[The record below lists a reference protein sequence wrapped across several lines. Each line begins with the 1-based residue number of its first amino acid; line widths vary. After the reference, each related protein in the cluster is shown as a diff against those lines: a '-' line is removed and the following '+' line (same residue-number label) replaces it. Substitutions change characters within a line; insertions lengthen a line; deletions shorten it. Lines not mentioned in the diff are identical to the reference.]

1 MARAR
6 KIARM
11 DPRPVERKLAA
22 ILSADVEGYSRL
34 MGDDETATVRAI
46 TEYRAVMASGVARH
60 SGRVVDS
67 PGDNVLA
74 EFSSV
79 VEAVQCAVDVQRE
92 LQARNAALPD
102 ARRMR
107 FRIGINLGDVIV
119 EGERLYG
126 DGVNIAARLEGLAEG
141 GGICLSGSAYD
152 QVEGKLPLGYEFL
165 GEHRVKNIARPLR
178 VYRVRLEPSASAPRP
193 PSKPRV
199 GRRWLA
205 AGAGVAAL
213 VVLLGVGG
221 WVGWRWFGGGE
232 SAALALPDK
241 PSVAV
246 LPFANLSRDPAQDY
260 FSDGVTED
268 LITALSKVSGLFVI
282 ARNSVFTYKGKAVK
296 VRDVGRDLG
305 VRYVLEGS
313 VQRAA
318 DRVRI
323 TAQLV
328 DARTGYHLWAERY
341 DREVRDIFALQD
353 EVTQHIVQ
361 ALAVKLT
368 EAEKGGIVRAP
379 TGVLEAYDL
388 VLRGNDERRRTTRES
403 NAEARRL
410 FVKALDLDPNYAAA
424 YAGLGWTHLQSWQFL
439 WSDRESLQRARELA
453 ERAVTLDTTLA
464 DGYRLLAQIYLWHKE
479 HDRAIAQAERAVA
492 LTPNNADSYE
502 TLAEISAWSG
512 KPEESLRVIRHAMRL
527 NPHYPFFYLWTLGHA
542 SYLTGKRQEAL
553 DAFAKLLQQN
563 PNFIPA
569 HAYRAVVLSELG
581 RAKEAREAWDRA
593 SAISPGASM
602 TNIRERLPYK
612 RPADLDRMLT
622 AVHRL
627 GMP

>member
-1 MARAR
+1 ME
-6 KIARM
+6 
-11 DPRPVERKLAA
+11 PRPVERKLAA

-34 MGDDETATVRAI
+34 MGDDEPATVRAI
-46 TEYRAVMASGVARH
+46 TEYRAVVASAVAHH
-60 SGRVVDS
+60 SGRVVDA

-79 VEAVQCAVDVQRE
+79 VDAVQCAVDVQRE

-119 EGERLYG
+119 EGDRLYG

-152 QVEGKLPLGYEFL
+152 QVEGKLPLQYDFL

-178 VYRVRLEPSASAPRP
+178 VYRVRLEPSQASQRLPAKR
-193 PSKPRV
+193 RL
-199 GRRWLA
+199 GRRSLTAAIGIAALA
-205 AGAGVAAL
+205 LLLGAG
-213 VVLLGVGG
+213 G
-221 WVGWRWFGGGE
+221 WAGWRWFSGAE
-232 SAALALPDK
+232 SAAALPLPDK
-241 PSVAV
+241 PSIAV
-246 LPFANLSRDPAQDY
+246 LPFANLSRDPAQEY

-268 LITALSKVSGLFVI
+268 LITALSKVAGLFVI

-328 DARTGYHLWAERY
+328 DAKTGYHLWAERY

-361 ALAVKLT
+361 ALAVKVT

-388 VLRGNDERRRTTRES
+388 VLRGGDERRRTTRES

-410 FVKALDLDPNYAAA
+410 FVRALDLDPNYAAA

-439 WSDRESLQRARELA
+439 WSDRESLQRARELG
-453 ERAVTLDTTLA
+453 ERAVALDNTLS
-464 DGYRLLAQIYLWHKE
+464 DGYRLLGQIYLWQKE
-479 HDRAIAQAERAVA
+479 HDRAIAQAERSMA
-492 LTPNNADSYE
+492 LAPNNADSYE
-502 TLAEISAWSG
+502 TLAEILSWSG
-512 KPEESLRVIRHAMRL
+512 RPEESLRIIRQAMRL

-542 SYLTGKRQEAL
+542 SYLTERRQDAL

-569 HAYRAVVLSELG
+569 HAYRAVVLMELG
-581 RAKEAREAWDRA
+581 REKEAREAWGKA
-593 SAISPGASM
+593 SVISPGASM
-602 TNIRERLPYK
+602 SNIRERLPYK

-627 GMP
+627 SMP